1 MLPVKLIAQV
11 ALLGILRL
19 QQAQSERQQQP
30 AICVRPGTS
39 AMLLSLVAAD
49 APCALQVNL
58 PITAARLNVRSAGK
72 GHMLLKVRRSASLV
86 TQANTPERRPL
97 HACHALQDMQG
108 YIQGHR
114 AIFASLAHGVL
125 KALARVLC
133 VRQAHSAPILE
144 QNLSNAAPVP
154 IRIRGNLS
162 VETVPVADIAPLV
175 PLHVLH
181 AREAKH
187 RMTELLLA
195 NLAAAAEATAYP
207 TINNF
212 NNSFEGSVT

>member
-1 MLPVKLIAQV
+1 
-11 ALLGILRL
+11 
-19 QQAQSERQQQP
+19 
-30 AICVRPGTS
+30 
-39 AMLLSLVAAD
+39 
-49 APCALQVNL
+49 
-58 PITAARLNVRSAGK
+58 
-72 GHMLLKVRRSASLV
+72 
-86 TQANTPERRPL
+86 
-97 HACHALQDMQG
+97 MQG

-133 VRQAHSAPILE
+133 VRQEHSAPILE

-154 IRIRGNLS
+154 IRIRGNLT

-187 RMTELLLA
+187 RTTELLLA
-195 NLAAAAEATAYP
+195 NLAAAAEATVYP
-207 TINNF
+207 TISNF
-212 NNSFEGSVT
+212 NNIFEGSVT